1 MTATET
7 SPPPPIRNTALLREV
22 GKVGLIWASVGSIIG
37 SGWLFGAQ
45 KGLIAAGPA
54 AIISW
59 GIGGVMIMVL
69 ALIHAE
75 LGGMYPVSGGTARFP
90 HYAFGG
96 AAGASFGWFSWLQAA
111 TVAPIEV
118 SAMIEYA
125 GHYSWADGWLSDK
138 GTLTTSG
145 LIVAIILMA
154 ILTAVNFLGVKMLAA
169 TNSAMTW
176 WKIAVPLLT
185 ILVLALFNFHG
196 SNFTA
201 ANGFNPNGLHGI
213 LLAVATS
220 GIIFS
225 YLGFEQADQL
235 AGEAKNPK
243 KDIPFAIIGSILI
256 GMTVYILLQVAFLVA
271 LPADTIGKTWDATG
285 QGLYT
290 TFTGPF
296 AEVAT
301 ALSLGW
307 LAWIIYVD
315 AIVSPAGTGLIYI
328 TGSSRVSYGLSR
340 NGYVPTPFEWTNERR
355 VPWVG
360 LIAAF
365 ITGVICFLPFPSW
378 QSLVGL
384 ITSASVLMYAGAPLS
399 LGAFRRRLP
408 NADRPYVLPRG
419 RDPRTAGLRHLRP
432 DHPVV
437 GLGHRLEARDRDPD
451 RLRDPGR
458 EPDLRPQRQAG
469 APEPERRGLAAG
481 VPRRDGGHRLLE
493 LLRADG
499 RPGAG
504 RLPRDHRHGD
514 LQLRHLLLGDGGRA
528 AGRGD
533 RGDGLRGRPA
543 RGGGPG
549 DALPLSIA
557 VVTGL
562 GYTPGPVAS
571 QRRVAMITAASLATI
586 TSTAVN
592 RGSVSQ
598 PSRSTSTRP

>member
-1 MTATET
+1 MSVAEA
-7 SPPPPIRNTALLREV
+7 SPLPAKHSSTLLREV

-45 KGLIAAGPA
+45 KGLVAAGPA

-59 GIGGVMIMVL
+59 LIGGLMIMVL

-125 GHYSWADGWLSDK
+125 GHWSFAENWLKSN
-138 GTLTTSG
+138 GTLTTTG

-176 WKIAVPLLT
+176 WKVAIPVLT

-201 ANGFNPNGLHGI
+201 ADGFNPNGLHGI

-256 GMTVYILLQVAFLVA
+256 GMVIYILLQVAFLVA
-271 LPADTIGKTWDATG
+271 LPADAIGKTWDATG
-285 QGLYT
+285 HGLYT

-301 ALSLGW
+301 ALSIGW
-307 LAWIIYVD
+307 LAWIIYLD
-315 AIVSPAGTGLIYI
+315 AIVSPAGTGLIYV

-340 NGYVPTPFEWTNERR
+340 NGYVPTAFEWTNERR

-365 ITGVICFLPFPSW
+365 ITGCICFLPFPSW

-399 LGAFRRRLP
+399 LGVFRKRLP
-408 NADRPYVLPRG
+408 DAERPFRLPLAEVLCPV
-419 RDPRTAGLRHLRP
+419 AFAISGLIILWSTW
-432 DHPVV
+432 DTDWK
-437 GLGHRLEARDRDPD
+437 LGIAILIGYAI
-451 RLRDPGR
+451 
-458 EPDLRPQRQAG
+458 
-469 APEPERRGLAAG
+469 LAANR
-481 VPRRDGGHRLLE
+481 VSALNEHKPMLDW
-493 LLRADG
+493 
-499 RPGAG
+499 
-504 RLPRDHRHGD
+504 
-514 LQLRHLLLGDGGRA
+514 RA
-528 AGRGD
+528 ASWLPVYLIGM
-533 RGDGLRGRPA
+533 GL
-543 RGGGPG
+543 
-549 DALPLSIA
+549 I
-557 VVTGL
+557 
-562 GYTPGPVAS
+562 
-571 QRRVAMITAASLATI
+571 
-586 TSTAVN
+586 
-592 RGSVSQ
+592 
-598 PSRSTSTRP
+598 

>member
-1 MTATET
+1 MSDTATEPRPQRST
-7 SPPPPIRNTALLREV
+7 SLVREV
-22 GKVGLIWASVGSIIG
+22 GKIGLIWASVGSIIG

-45 KGLIAAGPA
+45 KGLMAAGPA

-59 GIGGVMIMVL
+59 IIGGVMIMVL

-125 GHYSWADGWLSDK
+125 GHYSWADGWLK
-138 GTLTTSG
+138 TNGTLTTTG

-154 ILTAVNFLGVKMLAA
+154 VLTAVNFLGVKMLAA
-169 TNSAMTW
+169 TNSTMTW

-201 ANGFNPNGLHGI
+201 ADGFNPNGLHGI

-256 GMTVYILLQVAFLVA
+256 GMAVYILLQVAFLAA
-271 LPADTIGKTWDATG
+271 LPSEAIGKTWDETG

-301 ALSLGW
+301 LLSLGW
-307 LAWIIYVD
+307 LATIIYID
-315 AIVSPAGTGLIYI
+315 AVVSPAGTGLIYI

-340 NGYVPTPFEWTNERR
+340 NGYVPTAFEWTSKRG

-365 ITGVICFLPFPSW
+365 VTGVICFLPFPSW

-408 NADRPYVLPRG
+408 NADRPYVLPAAEIMAPLG
-419 RDPRTAGLRHLRP
+419 FAISGLIILWSGW
-432 DHPVV
+432 DTDWK
-437 GLGHRLEARDRDPD
+437 LGIAILI
-451 RLRDPGR
+451 GYVI
-458 EPDLRPQRQAG
+458 
-469 APEPERRGLAAG
+469 LAAN
-481 VPRRDGGHRLLE
+481 LLFKWNDKPVH
-493 LLRADG
+493 LNLR
-499 RPGAG
+499 GAAW
-504 RLPRDHRHGD
+504 LPVYLVGMGIIVYISSFGPLDD
-514 LQLRHLLLGDGGRA
+514 PLLGDYLGILVTVIFSA
-528 AGRGD
+528 LIYYWAMAVALSSEEIEEMVSEVVLPEEE
-533 RGDGLRGRPA
+533 GLEQ
-543 RGGGPG
+543 
-549 DALPLSIA
+549 PL
-557 VVTGL
+557 G
-562 GYTPGPVAS
+562 
-571 QRRVAMITAASLATI
+571 
-586 TSTAVN
+586 
-592 RGSVSQ
+592 
-598 PSRSTSTRP
+598 